1 MDPFRLTFPEAITNR
16 FAQILYRCL
25 EEVGST
31 KGVLYL
37 KDDREGDFRRVCHYG
52 WPRGTTPPPA
62 IAAQDPLLVLVQR
75 EKRSFVVNDGYE
87 FPELAPFGQGGDFP
101 RYLVTPLYLA
111 GEWIGLLLQRDRIK
125 SERFELSRDER
136 PTLSVC
142 KDLVEGFKEV
152 RALSTSVTAMAA
164 IAPPSQEELPSA
176 EAAPVVEPPPQ
187 PPAVGLIP
195 DIPNSEPVEGFR
207 NSLRSTG
214 AFSIL
219 PWEQEQLAIL
229 GRLEPGRLPPDAQ
242 AVSERRPGKFL
253 PELRAYFWE
262 LAGVLME
269 LVAADA
275 IALWVEEPDE
285 LRPVLTF
292 SKAPLSDALKQQV
305 LAHLTFH
312 IAGVEQKHL
321 QLLARPRDK
330 AAAPL
335 DGAFQTLIHLA
346 LGGEQGH
353 KDLLFLFR
361 LEHKAMTGAEMA
373 RMAQT
378 GRLMEMHL
386 QEGRLHERYH
396 RAFLS
401 VSHRILKSGEG
412 RLPAL
417 RGHSLA
423 TAKLA
428 RNLALR
434 LDLPSTEVEAVSIA
448 AILHDVGTMLLDPAM
463 MAKPELSAEELA
475 QVRTHPVL
483 ASTFL
488 KDFKFPFDVL
498 KIIRHHHERWDGRGY
513 PDGLAG
519 EHIPVGSRIIGLIE
533 AFEVMTS
540 GKSYRKPMS
549 LNLALEELQRE
560 SGKQFDPAVVEA
572 LVQVLKKLR
581 KAKAAEREPS

>member
-1 MDPFRLTFPEAITNR
+1 MDPFRLTFTEAITNR

-37 KDDREGDFRRVCHYG
+37 KDGDDGRFRRICYYG
-52 WPRGTTPPPA
+52 WPRGTTPPA
-62 IAAQDPLLVLVQR
+62 DVATQDPLLVLVQR
-75 EKRSFVVNDGYE
+75 EKRSFVVNDAYE
-87 FPELAPFGQGGDFP
+87 FPELAPFGQGGEFP

-111 GEWIGLLLQRDRIK
+111 GEWFGLLLQRDRIK
-125 SERFELSRDER
+125 AERFELSRDER

-142 KDLVEGFKEV
+142 KDLVEAYKET
-152 RALSTSVTAMAA
+152 RALTASITAL
-164 IAPPSQEELPSA
+164 PPI
-176 EAAPVVEPPPQ
+176 AAPTAEDRAAPEEPPLAAPQ

-195 DIPNSEPVEGFR
+195 DIPTDEPMEGFR
-207 NSLRSTG
+207 NSVRSTG
-214 AFSIL
+214 AFSVL

-229 GRLEPGRLPPDAQ
+229 GRLEPGKPATEAQ
-242 AVSERRPGKFL
+242 APAERKNGKFL
-253 PELRAYFWE
+253 PEQRAFFWE
-262 LAGVLME
+262 LAGVLMD

-275 IALWVEEPDE
+275 VALWVEEPDE
-285 LRPVLTF
+285 LRPVLAF
-292 SKAPLSDALKQQV
+292 SRATLSDALKQQL
-305 LAHLTFH
+305 LAHVTFH
-312 IAGVEQKHL
+312 LAGVEQKQLH
-321 QLLARPRDK
+321 LLARPGDK

-346 LGGEQGH
+346 LGPDSGPR
-353 KDLLFLFR
+353 DLLFLFR
-361 LEHKAMTGAEMA
+361 LEHKALTGAELG
-373 RMAQT
+373 RMAQA

-412 RLPAL
+412 RFPAL
-417 RGHSLA
+417 RSHSLA

-448 AILHDVGTMLLDPAM
+448 AILHDVGTLMLDPGM
-463 MAKPELSAEELA
+463 MAKESLSAEELA

-540 GKSYRKPMS
+540 GKSYRKAVTLP
-549 LNLALEELQRE
+549 LALEELQRE
-560 SGKQFDPAVVEA
+560 AGSQFDPAVVEA
-572 LVQVLKKLR
+572 LVQVLRKLKK
-581 KAKAAEREPS
+581 